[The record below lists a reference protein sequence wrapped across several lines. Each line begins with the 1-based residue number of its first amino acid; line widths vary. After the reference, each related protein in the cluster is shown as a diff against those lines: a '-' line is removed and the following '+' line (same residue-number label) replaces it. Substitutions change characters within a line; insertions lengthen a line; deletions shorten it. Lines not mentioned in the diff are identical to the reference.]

1 MLISRIPLERGHE
14 LAAQYGVT
22 AFLSP
27 IFDFVPS
34 PANIAALPVAKGD
47 GAKAAAGLAGLE
59 TPDRAQ
65 KTPGAVFNYN
75 ALGSLNNGRT
85 PTPASRV
92 YAPSPA
98 HGHQQSPV
106 PHQLSHEMPLQPPP
120 SFLAGGEG
128 MMMAAHPAYGGM
140 YYTGPGQAAPPMSAS
155 SSRHAPP
162 AELAPAAE
170 LNGYGLPHSQSD
182 VYIDA
187 YGQPHSAHFSMPM
200 AGAADGSGMLAEGMS
215 EPPMKRFKSETYGG
229 DLGGVVEPGQD
240 EDAEQNGSADTG
252 DESDS
257 DEPGARNGQPVPT
270 AMRLSTKP
278 IRPKPGTAG
287 KARSRLMAMFNEEVQ
302 DVRVF
307 LGLPSPAEKAVTAK
321 RREEAAGAGVDDVEM
336 DGASGKAEADAVA
349 GAEEE
354 GTDFDID
361 AIIDDQGHTALH
373 WAASLAR
380 MNMVEQLIALG
391 ADIERGNYA
400 GETPLIRAVLTTNH
414 VESGTFTA
422 LLGHLSPSI
431 RTIDHAYRTV
441 VHHIALVAGVKGRAA
456 AARSYMAAIL
466 GWTAKEMKDSQVNGS
481 GTAFGKA
488 NGNGMGISHG
498 ANGSSA
504 AQHANGTGSQSSD
517 TASPLT
523 LKTLVD
529 VQDVHGDTAL
539 NVAARVGN
547 RGLVGLL
554 LDAGADK
561 ARANKLGLKPVDFGV
576 ETDVSSP

>member
-1 MLISRIPLERGHE
+1 
-14 LAAQYGVT
+14 
-22 AFLSP
+22 
-27 IFDFVPS
+27 
-34 PANIAALPVAKGD
+34 
-47 GAKAAAGLAGLE
+47 
-59 TPDRAQ
+59 
-65 KTPGAVFNYN
+65 
-75 ALGSLNNGRT
+75 
-85 PTPASRV
+85 
-92 YAPSPA
+92 
-98 HGHQQSPV
+98 
-106 PHQLSHEMPLQPPP
+106 
-120 SFLAGGEG
+120 

-140 YYTGPGQAAPPMSAS
+140 YYTGPGHAASMQPARAS
-155 SSRHAPP
+155 GMGHP
-162 AELAPAAE
+162 AGSELAPAAE
-170 LNGYGLPHSQSD
+170 LNGYGLPHGQSD

-187 YGQPHSAHFSMPM
+187 YGQAHSAHFSMPM
-200 AGAADGSGMLAEGMS
+200 APDAAAGLGGGMS
-215 EPPMKRFKSETYGG
+215 EPPMKRFKADPYE
-229 DLGGVVEPGQD
+229 DAVIADEEGQD
-240 EDAEQNGSADTG
+240 GSPADTG

-257 DEPGARNGQPVPT
+257 DEPNVRNGQPVPT

-287 KARSRLMAMFNEEVQ
+287 KARSRLMALFNEDVQ
-302 DVRVF
+302 DVRTF
-307 LGLPSPAEKAVTAK
+307 LGLPSVAEKAAAK
-321 RREEAAGAGVDDVEM
+321 DRKAAAGNSGDISMDGSAVNDSKLEAADR
-336 DGASGKAEADAVA
+336 
-349 GAEEE
+349 E
-354 GTDFDID
+354 GSIEDELDFDVD

-380 MNMVEQLIALG
+380 MSLVEQLIELG

-466 GWTAKEMKDSQVNGS
+466 GWTAKEMKEHQTHAQNGLGNVLGQGQGQAFGPGPNGTNGAMNGHS
-481 GTAFGKA
+481 GT
-488 NGNGMGISHG
+488 NGISSQGSDG
-498 ANGSSA
+498 AMA
-504 AQHANGTGSQSSD
+504 T
-517 TASPLT
+517 LT

-547 RGLVGLL
+547 KGLVGLL

-576 ETDVSSP
+576 ETEVSCHVVTDDVLLGNADGDRHSRLLQA